1 MACSPDMAIASS
13 SPVSVSAA
21 HVASS
26 SSGSNASTTQQNTD
40 NDKGEGRKTRTPCD
54 WETIFTGS
62 ADECREIVKSDRL
75 DGKPAWGP
83 DHGTNPAISRER
95 KQAWL
100 FKCVGKKTFGCPAKL
115 RIVDDIQA
123 DLSTVQRPR
132 SDHEAC
138 NHKHIDYLGKQL
150 HPSMKAAVQDL
161 RGVFL
166 SPSQLVRAIEVKF
179 NAKLT
184 EVEKGQLKNFR

>member
-1 MACSPDMAIASS
+1 M
-13 SPVSVSAA
+13 
-21 HVASS
+21 
-26 SSGSNASTTQQNTD
+26 
-40 NDKGEGRKTRTPCD
+40 
-54 WETIFTGS
+54 
-62 ADECREIVKSDRL
+62 
-75 DGKPAWGP
+75 
-83 DHGTNPAISRER
+83 
-95 KQAWL
+95 

-123 DLSTVQRPR
+123 DVSTVQRPR
-132 SDHEAC
+132 SDREAC